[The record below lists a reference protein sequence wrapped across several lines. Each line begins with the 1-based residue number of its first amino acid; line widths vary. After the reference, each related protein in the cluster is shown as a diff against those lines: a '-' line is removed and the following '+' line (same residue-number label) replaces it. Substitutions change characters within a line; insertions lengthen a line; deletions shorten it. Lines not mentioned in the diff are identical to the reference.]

1 LAESLERKIG
11 RRTSLCMILAF
22 GRQSWM
28 VICTKL
34 SGAVCLADILII
46 TLPHTLAH
54 VMEYAVAAS
63 SIHLI
68 KDAGPCGFW
77 HRSRRAQSQTE
88 LIISAMVL

>member
-11 RRTSLCMILAF
+11 RRSSLCMILAF
-22 GRQSWM
+22 GQSWM

-54 VMEYAVAAS
+54 VMEYAVAA
-63 SIHLI
+63 IFHTL
-68 KDAGPCGFW
+68 D
-77 HRSRRAQSQTE
+77 
-88 LIISAMVL
+88 